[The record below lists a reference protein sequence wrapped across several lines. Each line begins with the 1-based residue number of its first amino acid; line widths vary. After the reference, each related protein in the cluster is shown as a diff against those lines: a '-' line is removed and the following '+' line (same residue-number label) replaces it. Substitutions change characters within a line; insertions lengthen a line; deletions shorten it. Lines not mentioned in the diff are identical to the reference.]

1 MGLSDLPPDVTAVF
15 REFRTCEFSTIGR
28 DGTPVA
34 WPTSARYLPEQGQF
48 LLTTSIAFSQKAIN
62 IRRNPH
68 VALLF
73 SNPTASGLVNPP
85 AVLVQGIA
93 AAPDK
98 ITTSVTGLED
108 YWRDTI
114 FRRQPASRL
123 YSSNA
128 LMRYLTDWYYMRL
141 VITVRPR
148 IIRWWPSGDFSQP
161 ASQIINQSADQP
173 ES

>member
-1 MGLSDLPPDVTAVF
+1 MMTPIILPSEVAAVF

-28 DGTPVA
+28 DGTPIA

-48 LLTTSIAFSQKAIN
+48 LLTTSISLAQKAFN
-62 IRRNPH
+62 IRRNPQ

-73 SNPTASGLVNPP
+73 SNPTASGLDNPP

-93 AAPDK
+93 AAPDQ
-98 ITTSVTGLED
+98 ITTSVAGLED

-128 LMRYLTDWYYMRL
+128 LTRYLTDWYYMRI
-141 VITVRPR
+141 VITVRPQT
-148 IIRWWPSGDFSQP
+148 IRWWPSGDFSQQ
-161 ASQIINQSADQP
+161 AEKLVS
-173 ES
+173 

>member
-1 MGLSDLPPDVTAVF
+1 MIPMMLPPEVLAVF

-28 DGTPVA
+28 DSTPIA
-34 WPTSARYLPEQGQF
+34 WPTSARYLPERGQF
-48 LLTTSIAFSQKAIN
+48 LLTTSIVFPQKAFN
-62 IRRNPH
+62 IRRNPR

-73 SNPTASGLVNPP
+73 SNPMASGLVNPP

-93 AAPDK
+93 AAPDE
-98 ITTSVTGLED
+98 IITSVAGLED

-114 FRRQPASRL
+114 FRRQPTSRL

-128 LMRYLTDWYYMRL
+128 LMRYLTDWYYMRI

-148 IIRWWPSGDFSQP
+148 TIRWWPSGDFSQP
-161 ASQIINQSADQP
+161 ARILELPIHEA
-173 ES
+173 

>member
-1 MGLSDLPPDVTAVF
+1 MAFITLPPEVSAVF

-28 DGTPVA
+28 DGTPIA
-34 WPTSARYLPEQGQF
+34 WPISARYLPEQGQF
-48 LLTTSIAFSQKAIN
+48 LLTTSIALSQKAVN
-62 IRRNPH
+62 IRRNPQ

-73 SNPTASGLVNPP
+73 SNPTTSGLDNAP

-93 AAPDK
+93 AAPDQ
-98 ITTSVTGLED
+98 ITTSVAGLED

-114 FRRQPASRL
+114 FRRQPISRL

-128 LMRYLTDWYYMRL
+128 LMRYLMDWYYLRI

-148 IIRWWPSGDFSQP
+148 TIRWWPSGDFSQEGMKLG
-161 ASQIINQSADQP
+161 S
-173 ES
+173 

>member
-1 MGLSDLPPDVTAVF
+1 MTLPPEVLAVF

-28 DGTPVA
+28 DGTPLA
-34 WPTSARYLPEQGQF
+34 WPTSARYLPEQEQF
-48 LLTTSIAFSQKAIN
+48 LLTTSIVYPQKAFN

-73 SNPTASGLVNPP
+73 SNPTASGLDNPP
-85 AVLVQGIA
+85 AVLVQGLA

-98 ITTSVTGLED
+98 IVTSVAGLED

-128 LMRYLTDWYYMRL
+128 LMRYLTDWYYMRI
-141 VITVRPR
+141 VITVRPQT
-148 IIRWWPSGDFSQP
+148 IRWWPSGDFSRS
-161 ASQIINQSADQP
+161 ASQLVSQSANG
-173 ES
+173 